1 MAMSAELKLIKERM
15 FLLEAENSTL
25 GDKLAQQ
32 SRQSKVRKRN
42 DLAKMREKE
51 EREQKIRSE
60 NCGNE
65 RMVECA
71 RNSFRSSISR
81 SNCHVKR

>member
-32 SRQSKVRKRN
+32 SLQSKVRKRN

-65 RMVECA
+65 RMEECA
-71 RNSFRSSISR
+71 RNSFRSSIFR
-81 SNCHVKR
+81 SNCQVKR

>member
-32 SRQSKVRKRN
+32 SLQSKVRKRN

-51 EREQKIRSE
+51 EREQKLRSE

-65 RMVECA
+65 RMEECA